1 MLCIA
6 PQEEL
11 RIRTNSFREFNNL
24 EVLLNSASDSL
35 FAVTAAMILPAAETT

>member
-11 RIRTNSFREFNNL
+11 RMCTNSFREFDSL
-24 EVLLNSASDSL
+24 EVLFNSASDSL
-35 FAVTAAMILPAAETT
+35 FAVTAAMILPAAETI